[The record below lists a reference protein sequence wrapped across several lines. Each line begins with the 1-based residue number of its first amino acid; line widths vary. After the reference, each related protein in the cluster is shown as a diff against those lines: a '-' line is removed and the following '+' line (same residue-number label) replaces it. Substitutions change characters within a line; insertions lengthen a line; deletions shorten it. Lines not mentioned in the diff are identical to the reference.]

1 MNTKICYMY
10 RDASNYKMYNMAVL
24 NGQLT
29 DKQKS
34 TIFSCLHDGEWFI
47 PFAVGLD
54 EERFSD
60 FNPDED
66 HPWFELDEYSF
77 EDTVANPTVNITPA
91 QLVEAFKVCKPM
103 WSKLEYEAMLRLT
116 V

>member
-1 MNTKICYMY
+1 MNTKICYLY

-29 DKQKS
+29 EAQKS
-34 TIFSCLHDGEWFI
+34 AILSCLHDGEWFI
-47 PFAVGLD
+47 PSAVGLD

-60 FNPDED
+60 FNED
-66 HPWFELDEYSF
+66 DHVWFELDSYSF
-77 EDTVANPTVNITPA
+77 EDTAAKPTVAITPS

-116 V
+116 A